1 MKMKI
6 KIAVC
11 EDCQKDADLLCEQL
25 SRYCQESGL
34 PTYDVDI
41 YPNGFTFSK
50 NCLPGSY
57 DLIFMDIYLEQDDG
71 MRLAQNFR
79 KADKECPIVFF
90 TRNTDH
96 AVEAFKVNAAHYL
109 TKPLAYENLAEA
121 LDRCLRLHE
130 RQSKFILLPTEKAVQ
145 KIRVAEIVYIEV
157 FNNISVVHLKRETV
171 SSRISL
177 KNLLMEL
184 TKTEADAEFLRCHRS
199 YMVNMN
205 WIRALKSDFFLMD
218 TGIPVPISKYMKK
231 QVICA
236 YEEFALKQIRDTQT
250 IPATPKEV
258 R

>member
-1 MKMKI
+1 MYH
-6 KIAVC
+6 IAIC
-11 EDCQKDADLLCEQL
+11 DDEKEFIREITNLLRRYEKESGKKFRITEFCDGSDLLKGYQ
-25 SRYCQESGL
+25 
-34 PTYDVDI
+34 PDT
-41 YPNGFTFSK
+41 
-50 NCLPGSY
+50 

-90 TRNTDH
+90 TRSTDH

>member
-1 MKMKI
+1 M
-6 KIAVC
+6 
-11 EDCQKDADLLCEQL
+11 
-25 SRYCQESGL
+25 
-34 PTYDVDI
+34 
-41 YPNGFTFSK
+41 
-50 NCLPGSY
+50 
-57 DLIFMDIYLEQDDG
+57 
-71 MRLAQNFR
+71 
-79 KADKECPIVFF
+79 
-90 TRNTDH
+90 
-96 AVEAFKVNAAHYL
+96 
-109 TKPLAYENLAEA
+109 
-121 LDRCLRLHE
+121 
-130 RQSKFILLPTEKAVQ
+130 Q